1 MPDNHELDEI
11 GFCAIMVP
19 NSRIGVFTMKL
30 PKKYIYYLLVIFI
43 VLLIILPLIINFLFK
58 NDAICSLFEAEW
70 HADSAL
76 TYCGSIISG
85 IGTVFLGAI
94 TIYQTNQIYKNSQE
108 QNSAN
113 TKRPFFAIKKV
124 GFQNNEGGKWSLIA
138 SGYTGTYD
146 KQKYAFIEV
155 ANIGDGIAN
164 NLMFEH
170 WGFGEIPREN
180 RPCFCIPLQGGCNIP
195 ILLQI
200 SNVPEFTQYVDL
212 VYENIV
218 GYAYVQRLE
227 LHIEHQPAK
236 SETECDSYR
245 ATLYNIHPQ
254 IPLGQNKFD
263 HATGKYNIDFSSL

>member
-1 MPDNHELDEI
+1 
-11 GFCAIMVP
+11 
-19 NSRIGVFTMKL
+19 MKL

-43 VLLIILPLIINFLFK
+43 VLLIFLPLIINLLFK

-70 HADSAL
+70 YADSAL

-108 QNSAN
+108 QSNAN
-113 TKRPFFAIKKV
+113 TKRPFFVIKKV
-124 GFQNNEGGKWSLIA
+124 AFQRKDEGSWVLIGSGFTS
-138 SGYTGTYD
+138 TYD
-146 KQKYAFIEV
+146 KQKYVFVEV
-155 ANIGDGIAN
+155 TNIGDGIAN

-180 RPCFCIPLQGGCNIP
+180 RPCFCIPPHDGCNIP
-195 ILLQI
+195 VLLQV
-200 SNVPEFTQYVDL
+200 SDVPEFTQYVDL

-236 SETECDSYR
+236 PEIGYDSYR

-263 HATGKYNIDFSSL
+263 HATGKYNIDLSSL